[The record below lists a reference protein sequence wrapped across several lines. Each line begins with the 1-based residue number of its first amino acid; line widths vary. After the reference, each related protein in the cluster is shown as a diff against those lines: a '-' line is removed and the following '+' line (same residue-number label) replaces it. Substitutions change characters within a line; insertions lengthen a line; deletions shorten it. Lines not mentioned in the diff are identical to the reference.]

1 MTEINL
7 PPVPLA
13 QPDLGGN
20 ELAYVTECISSGW
33 ISSIGRFINEFEV
46 GFTQVAGTA
55 HAVATNNGT
64 TALHL
69 SLVALGVGPGDEVI
83 IPTVTYVATANA
95 VTYCGATPVLVD
107 VLPGTMNIDASQ
119 LEAART
125 SKTKGVVSVHLY
137 GVPADVHGVN
147 EFCAAHGL
155 FHLEDAAESH
165 GATVDGQPVG
175 SFGDAA
181 IFSFFGN
188 KILTTGEGGIVTTNS
203 DELTDR
209 LRLLRGQGM
218 DPARRYWFPVVG
230 YNYRMTNIQAAIGV
244 AQLERLG
251 EILAVRYAIAAR
263 YTENLASMSHHFDE
277 VLIPDGVG
285 VVPWLQNV
293 FLKDADASR
302 RDLVMSQLSSVG
314 IDSRPVFYPMHVLP
328 AFASTN
334 AFPVADDWS
343 ARGISL
349 PLHTAL
355 SLDDV
360 DRVCE
365 ALEQTLSRV

>member
-1 MTEINL
+1 MTAINL
-7 PPVPLA
+7 KPISLA

-20 ELAYVTECISSGW
+20 ELAYVTECLASGW

-46 GFTQVAGTA
+46 DFGRVAGTT

-69 SLVALGVGPGDEVI
+69 ALVALGVEPGDEVI
-83 IPTVTYVATANA
+83 LPTVTYVATANA
-95 VTYCGATPVLVD
+95 VAYCGATPVLVD
-107 VLPGTMNIDASQ
+107 VLPGTMNLDPAQ
-119 LEAART
+119 LEAAIT
-125 SKTKGVVSVHLY
+125 PKTKGVISVHLY
-137 GVPADVHGVN
+137 GIPADVHAIN
-147 EFCAAHGL
+147 ALCAKHGL

-165 GATVDGQPVG
+165 GATVGGRPVG

-188 KILTTGEGGIVTTNS
+188 KIVTTGEGGVVTSNS
-203 DELTDR
+203 DDLTDR

-218 DPARRYWFPVVG
+218 DPHRRYWFPVIG

-244 AQLERLG
+244 AQLERLD
-251 EILAVRYAIAAR
+251 EILAIRRTIAAR
-263 YTENLASMSHHFDE
+263 YAENLVALSDELDE
-277 VLIPDGVG
+277 VEIPDGVG
-285 VVPWLQNV
+285 TVPWLQNV
-293 FLKDADASR
+293 FLKDADAPR
-302 RDLVMSQLSSVG
+302 RDAVMTQLSSLG

-328 AFASTN
+328 AYASTSP
-334 AFPVADDWS
+334 FPVADDWS

-355 SLDDV
+355 SLHDV
-360 DRVCE
+360 DRVCA
-365 ALEQTLSRV
+365 ALAETLTKA